1 MTDFDPS
8 NPDPYKR
15 MGWALRNYWWAI
27 IPSLLG
33 IVVLE
38 ELSRERWG
46 ANGKTMVQAGLL
58 VFMLGA
64 LVYDRRVK
72 RKKAEAERECQ

>member
-27 IPSLLG
+27 IPSVLG

-46 ANGKTMVQAGLL
+46 ANGKTMVQAGLP
-58 VFMLGA
+58 VFILGA

-72 RKKAEAERECQ
+72 RKKAEAEQECQ

>member
-1 MTDFDPS
+1 MREFDPS

-27 IPSLLG
+27 IPSVLG
-33 IVVLE
+33 IIVLE

-46 ANGKTMVQAGLL
+46 ANGKTLVQAGLL

-64 LVYDRRVK
+64 LVYDRRFK
-72 RKKAEAERECQ
+72 RQKAEAERERQ